1 MIKTLILSALLIS
14 SPVFADTK
22 TQLDFSKKEK
32 AVVQEE
38 ERNNL
43 FSVSLTKGFL
53 SLDLPRVVNG
63 VSDFD
68 QNLLGLRLG
77 KKTDTSAWINGAFEV
92 ALEWQGYSRNSG
104 SSEQNANILQLDL
117 LQYFDLPLKGQQWR
131 TTTAIGLTPFYF
143 TAEQSVISNS
153 VSQLGIM
160 GTLKFDLLYVLDH
173 NSEIDLSLK
182 GSLGTLDNEDIYLTT
197 IGLGFNFE

>member
-1 MIKTLILSALLIS
+1 MITKVIISALLLCS
-14 SPVFADTK
+14 SVFANTK
-22 TQLDFSKKEK
+22 TQLDFSKKENTTIE
-32 AVVQEE
+32 VQ

-43 FSVSLTKGFL
+43 FSIALTKGFL
-53 SLDLPRVVNG
+53 SLDLPSVLNG

-77 KKTDTSAWINGAFEV
+77 KKTDTSTWISGAFEV
-92 ALEWQGYSRNSG
+92 AGEWQGYTRNLG
-104 SSEQNANILQLDL
+104 NSEQNANILQLDL
-117 LQYFDLPLKGQQWR
+117 LQYFNLPIENQQWR
-131 TTTAIGLTPFYF
+131 TTTAFGLTPFYF

-173 NSEIDLSLK
+173 NNEIDIGLK
-182 GSLGTLDNEDIYLTT
+182 GSFGTLDNESIFLTT
-197 IGLGFNFE
+197 VGLGINFE